1 MSAKIIKLSNYL
13 GRPKKKRGRPIHE
26 PNKYC
31 LWVEVTI
38 DEEGDEVVEYK
49 LSDDILLDTKF
60 GRELLSRHIGS
71 VLLDLTTDNPELICE
86 LMEMLEKE

>member
-1 MSAKIIKLSNYL
+1 MSAKIIRLNQYL
-13 GRPKKKRGRPIHE
+13 GRPRRKKGRPIEE

-31 LWVEVTI
+31 LWVQVST
-38 DEEGDEVVEYK
+38 DERGDEQVEYQ

-71 VLLDLTTDNPELICE
+71 ILLDISSDDPALICE
-86 LMEMLEKE
+86 LLEMLEQK

>member
-1 MSAKIIKLSNYL
+1 MTAKIIKLSEYL
-13 GRPKKKRGRPIHE
+13 GRPKRKKGRPIEE

-38 DEEGDEVVEYK
+38 DDKGEESIEYNI
-49 LSDDILLDTKF
+49 SNDILLDTKF

-71 VLLDLTTDNPELICE
+71 ILIDMTNDNPELVCE
-86 LMEMLEKE
+86 LLEMLEGK